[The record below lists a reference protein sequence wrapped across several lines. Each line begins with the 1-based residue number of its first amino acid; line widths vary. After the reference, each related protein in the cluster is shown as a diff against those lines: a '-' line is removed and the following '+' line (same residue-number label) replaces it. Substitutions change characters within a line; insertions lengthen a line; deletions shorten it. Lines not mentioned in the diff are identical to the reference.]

1 MNKKKRT
8 SNKKHRK
15 NINRVKALQKIS
27 LKKAKKKTVIS
38 KPAKDEN
45 QVVEQDNKT
54 AAKKAPVKKTTA
66 KKAPAK
72 KTAAKKTAAKKV
84 PAKKTTAKK

>member
-1 MNKKKRT
+1 MNKKKRL

-38 KPAKDEN
+38 KPAQDES
-45 QVVEQDNKT
+45 QAVEQDKKT
-54 AAKKAPVKKTTA
+54 AA

-72 KTAAKKTAAKKV
+72 KTAAKK
-84 PAKKTTAKK
+84 

>member
-1 MNKKKRT
+1 MNKKKRS

-38 KPAKDEN
+38 KPAENEN
-45 QVVEQDNKT
+45 QAVEQDKKT
-54 AAKKAPVKKTTA
+54 AT

-72 KTAAKKTAAKKV
+72 KTAAKKAPAKKNPAKKTAAKKA
-84 PAKKTTAKK
+84 PANK